1 MKKRIITI
9 VLVLFMLF
17 LSGCDLFNKENGPT
31 EPVDSLYEVYKLAA
45 ANGYEGTYEEW
56 IESIRGENGKSIELV
71 VDNNYLCYKYTGE
84 NILIPIYDLSQLMG
98 EPGEQGAPGIQGV
111 DGVSITKVEKTAT
124 DGLVDTYTITFSN
137 GTTTTYTVNNGSAG
151 SQGEKGDTGVSIVK
165 VEKTATDGLVD
176 TYTITFSN
184 GTSTTYTV
192 NNGSAGAQGEK
203 GNGIAKIE
211 KTSSPDAYTDIY
223 TITFTDGSTFD
234 FTINNGKPLED
245 SEYDV
250 SFNSDGGS
258 EVESQKVKFGYKVAK
273 PKDPTLDGYDF
284 DGWYIGDEKWSFST
298 TLVTETITL
307 KAKWIPI
314 TFSITYNYNDGE
326 EVDDAI

>member
-1 MKKRIITI
+1 MKKRLFLV
-9 VLVLFMLF
+9 VLAFFMLF
-17 LSGCDLFNKENGPT
+17 MSGCDLFNGNKGNTE

-45 ANGYEGTYEEW
+45 ANGYEGSYEDW

-71 VDNNYLCYKYTGE
+71 VDNNYLCYKYAGD

-124 DGLVDTYTITFSN
+124 DGLIDTYTITFSN

-151 SQGEKGDTGVSIVK
+151 KDGAQGADGISITK

-184 GTSTTYTV
+184 GTTTTYTV
-192 NNGSAGAQGEK
+192 NNGAAGAQGAPGAQ
-203 GNGIAKIE
+203 GNGISKIE
-211 KTSSPDAYTDIY
+211 KTSSPDQYTDIY
-223 TITFTDGSTFD
+223 TITFTDGTTFD
-234 FTINNGKPLED
+234 FTISNGKPLDD

-250 SFNSDGGS
+250 TFDSNGGS
-258 EVESQKVKFGYKVAK
+258 EVEVQKVKFGYKATR
-273 PKDPTLDGYDF
+273 PEDPTLDG
-284 DGWYIGDEKWSFST
+284 
-298 TLVTETITL
+298 
-307 KAKWIPI
+307 
-314 TFSITYNYNDGE
+314 
-326 EVDDAI
+326 